1 MTNDRWPG
9 APPKVTRDIIV
20 FGASAGGVEAATAII
35 SALPRELA
43 ASIFLVI
50 HTAAYH
56 ASLLPS
62 ILSNKGPFPATHA
75 VHGESI
81 VAGHVYIAP
90 PDNHMTLH
98 DGTIRV
104 VRGPRENGHRPAVDP
119 LFRSAAR
126 VYGARVIGVVLSGS
140 LDCGSA
146 GLMAIK
152 AAGGTAVVQHP
163 NDALAADMP
172 TNALRHVSVDHVAP
186 LADLAPLLARL
197 VNTPIE
203 APSGAGQN
211 PYNLPS
217 QPAAVVCPECQG
229 AMVETEQNGL
239 LLFQCHVGHRYTSAA
254 MTAEQADS
262 LESALW
268 ASVRALEESATLAE
282 RLVASSTAS
291 MRERFIE
298 RARTMR
304 HYAQTVKTMLMSNQN
319 LSRLDPMLAE
329 QADTSPDNPT

>member
-1 MTNDRWPG
+1 MTNDRSLG
-9 APPKVTRDIIV
+9 VPPKVSRDIIV
-20 FGASAGGVEAATAII
+20 FGASAGGIEAVTAVTT
-35 SALPRELA
+35 ALPREIA
-43 ASIFLVI
+43 ASIFVVV

-62 ILSNKGPFPATHA
+62 LLRDKGPFPATHA
-75 VHGESI
+75 IHGEKI
-81 VAGHVYIAP
+81 VSGHIYVAP

-98 DGTIRV
+98 DDAIRV
-104 VRGPRENGHRPAVDP
+104 VRGPKENGHRPAVDP

-172 TNALRHVSVDHVAP
+172 INALRHVNVDHVVP
-186 LADLAPLLARL
+186 LADLAPLLAHL
-197 VNTPIE
+197 VATPVE
-203 APSGAGQN
+203 GPQGTGEN
-211 PYNLPS
+211 PYNLPAK
-217 QPAAVVCPECQG
+217 PATVVCPECQG
-229 AMVETEQNGL
+229 AMVETEHNGL
-239 LLFQCHVGHRYTSAA
+239 ILFQCHVGHRYSSAA

-268 ASVRALEESATLAE
+268 ASVRALEESATLSE
-282 RLVASSTAS
+282 RLIVTATS
-291 MRERFIE
+291 QLRERFAE
-298 RARTMR
+298 KARTMR
-304 HYAQTVKTMLMSNQN
+304 HYAETVKSMLTSNQN
-319 LSRLDPMLAE
+319 LNRLDPSIDE
-329 QADTSPDNPT
+329 QQNVTTTPGN